1 MKGEPEWMTKFRLR
15 SLEIFRK
22 KPMPNWGADLSVI
35 DFENIFYYL
44 KPAEKQKIDR
54 KSTRLNS
61 SHVSISYAVF
71 CLKKKNT
78 ALRIRLMPALPPPP
92 SPRSSRPHQSSTRS
106 TPHPSP
112 PAPPRHH
119 PRSQPPASPT
129 PTTQRP

>member
-78 ALRIRLMPALPPPP
+78 ALRRYRSRLCWPARCRCSRFSS
-92 SPRSSRPHQSSTRS
+92 SPDSGSAGAGGCSSAATARPESCSSLAACPGRYS
-106 TPHPSP
+106 
-112 PAPPRHH
+112 A
-119 PRSQPPASPT
+119 
-129 PTTQRP
+129 